1 MTTEELIIAGIIGL
15 GTGFA
20 SGLMGLGG
28 GILLTPLLRLI
39 IGIPQLIALATP
51 LPVLIPTA
59 VSGSAAYYKERK
71 QDFKLA
77 GWILI
82 TALPMTWVGA
92 EATKALSGKFLMIL
106 TGVFILLVSVTF
118 LIRSMILKE
127 HKHEAPPPVNPVKAL
142 MLGVVGGFMAGLLAI
157 GGGIVYIP
165 AILRFFGRSMKVAQ
179 ATSLIVV
186 MAVAIPGSIKHHML
200 GNVDWVLALILAI
213 TMAPGSYL
221 GAKYAL
227 TLRNRTLERLFGIV
241 TFIFGVYFLIFEVM
255 K

>member
-1 MTTEELIIAGIIGL
+1 MTTEELIVAGIIGL

-51 LPVLIPTA
+51 LPVLLPTA
-59 VSGSAAYYKERK
+59 ISGSAAYYKERK

-77 GWILI
+77 GYILI

-92 EATKALSGKFLMIL
+92 ELTKEFTGKFLMIL
-106 TGVFILLVSVTF
+106 TGVFILFVSVTF
-118 LIRSMILKE
+118 LIRSLILKE
-127 HKHEAPPPVNPVKAL
+127 QVHGEPPPVNPLKAL
-142 MLGVVGGFMAGLLAI
+142 SLGAIGGLMAGLLAI
-157 GGGIVYIP
+157 GGGIIYIP

-179 ATSLIVV
+179 ATSLIIV

-200 GNVDWVLALILAI
+200 GNIDWVLALVLAI
-213 TMAPGSYL
+213 TMAPGSYF

-241 TFIFGVYFLIFEVM
+241 TFIFGIYFLIFEVM
-255 K
+255 Q

>member
-59 VSGSAAYYKERK
+59 VSGSVAYYKERK

-77 GWILI
+77 GYILI

-92 EATKALSGKFLMIL
+92 VLTKEVSGKFLMIL
-106 TGVFILLVSVTF
+106 TGVFILLVSITF

-127 HKHEAPPPVNPVKAL
+127 QTNEAPPPISPLKAL
-142 MLGVVGGFMAGLLAI
+142 LLGAVGGLMSGLLAI
-157 GGGIVYIP
+157 GGGIIYIP

-186 MAVAIPGSIKHHML
+186 MTVAIPGSIKHHML
-200 GNVDWVLALILAI
+200 GNIDWVLALVLAI
-213 TMAPGSYL
+213 TMAPGSYF

-241 TFIFGVYFLIFEVM
+241 TGIFGIYFLIFEIM

>member
-1 MTTEELIIAGIIGL
+1 MTTEELIVAGIIGL

-77 GWILI
+77 GYILI

-92 EATKALSGKFLMIL
+92 VLTKEVSGKFLMIL
-106 TGVFILLVSVTF
+106 TGVFILLVSITF
-118 LIRSMILKE
+118 LIRSIILKE
-127 HKHEAPPPVNPVKAL
+127 QTHEAPPPISPIKAL
-142 MLGVVGGFMAGLLAI
+142 SLGAVGGLMSGLLAI
-157 GGGIVYIP
+157 GGGIIYIP

-179 ATSLIVV
+179 ATSLIIV
-186 MAVAIPGSIKHHML
+186 MTVAIPGSIKHHML
-200 GNVDWVLALILAI
+200 GNIDWVLALVLAI

-241 TFIFGVYFLIFEVM
+241 TFIFGIYFLIFEVM
-255 K
+255 Q